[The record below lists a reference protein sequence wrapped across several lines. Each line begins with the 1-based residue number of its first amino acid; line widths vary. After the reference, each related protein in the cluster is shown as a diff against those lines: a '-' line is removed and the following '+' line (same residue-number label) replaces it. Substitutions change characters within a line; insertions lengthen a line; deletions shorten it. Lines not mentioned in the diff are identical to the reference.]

1 MGKIFIV
8 RHGQDEDNANGI
20 LNGRRNKPLTILG
33 REQAGTVAEKLHS
46 YKIDVIYSSPLK
58 RAFETAQI
66 IASRLK
72 RDNILIHEHLIERE
86 FGILSGKPIS
96 DIPLFAKKILKTD
109 RVNYFLEAEGAEK
122 FSDLYER
129 AQKILHEIKEKHAHE
144 NVLVVAHGDI
154 GKMMRAVHHKWTWRE
169 GLKKPYFENTGILEL
184 NDSQD
189 KIQ

>member
-1 MGKIFIV
+1 MGKLFIV

-20 LNGRRNKPLTILG
+20 LNGRRNQPLTTLG
-33 REQAGTVAEKLHS
+33 REQAQTVAKKLHS
-46 YKIDVIYSSPLK
+46 YKIDIIYSSPLK

-66 IASRLK
+66 IAAKLK
-72 RDNILIHEHLIERE
+72 KNDILIHEHLIERE

-109 RVNYFLEAEGAEK
+109 RVNYFLEAQGAEK
-122 FSDLYER
+122 FPDLYKR
-129 AQKILHEIKEKHAHE
+129 AQKILYEIKEKHINE

-154 GKMMRAVHHKWTWRE
+154 GKMMRAVHHKWTWEE

-184 NDSQD
+184 NESQD

>member
-1 MGKIFIV
+1 MGKLFIV

-20 LNGRRNKPLTILG
+20 LNGRRNQPLTTLG
-33 REQAGTVAEKLHS
+33 REQAQTVAKKLHS
-46 YKIDVIYSSPLK
+46 YKIDIIYSSPLK

-66 IASRLK
+66 IGAKLK
-72 RDNILIHEHLIERE
+72 MNDILIHEHLIERE
-86 FGILSGKPIS
+86 FGILSGKPIL

-109 RVNYFLEAEGAEK
+109 RVNYFLEAQGAEK
-122 FSDLYER
+122 FPDLYKR
-129 AQKILHEIKEKHAHE
+129 AQKILYEIKEKHINE

-154 GKMMRAVHHKWTWRE
+154 GKMMRAVHHKWTWEE

-184 NDSQD
+184 NESQD

>member
-1 MGKIFIV
+1 MGKLFIV

-20 LNGRRNKPLTILG
+20 LNGRRNQPLTALG
-33 REQAGTVAEKLHS
+33 REQAKTVAEKLHS
-46 YKIDVIYSSPLK
+46 YKIDIIYSSPLK

-66 IASRLK
+66 IGAKLK
-72 RDNILIHEHLIERE
+72 MNDILIHEHLIERE
-86 FGILSGKPIS
+86 FGILSGKPIL

-109 RVNYFLEAEGAEK
+109 RVNYFLEAQGAEK
-122 FSDLYER
+122 FPDLYKR
-129 AQKILHEIKEKHAHE
+129 AQKILYEIKEKHINE

-154 GKMMRAVHHKWTWRE
+154 GKMMRAVHHKWTWEE

-184 NDSQD
+184 NESQD

>member
-1 MGKIFIV
+1 MGKLFIV

-20 LNGRRNKPLTILG
+20 LNGRRNQPLTSLG
-33 REQAGTVAEKLHS
+33 REQARTVTEKLHT
-46 YKIDVIYSSPLK
+46 YKIDIIYSSPLK

-66 IASRLK
+66 IGAKLK
-72 RDNILIHEHLIERE
+72 INDILIHEHLIERE

-109 RVNYFLEAEGAEK
+109 RVNYFLEAQGAEK
-122 FSDLYER
+122 FPDLYKR
-129 AQKILHEIKEKHAHE
+129 AQKNLYEIKEKNINE

-154 GKMMRAVHHKWTWRE
+154 GKMLRAAHHRWTWRE

>member
-8 RHGQDEDNANGI
+8 RHGQDQDNANGI
-20 LNGRRNKPLTILG
+20 LNGRRNQPLTPLG
-33 REQAGTVAEKLHS
+33 KNQAITVAQKLLT
-46 YKIDVIYSSPLK
+46 YKIQIIYSSPLQ
-58 RAFETAQI
+58 RASETAQI
-66 IASRLK
+66 IASKLGIN
-72 RDNILIHEHLIERE
+72 DIMIHHHLIERE

-109 RVNYFLEAEGAEK
+109 RVNYFLEAQGAEK
-122 FSDLYER
+122 FPDLYKR
-129 AQKILHEIKEKHAHE
+129 AQKILDEIKNKHTHK

-154 GKMMRAVHHKWTWRE
+154 GKMMRAVHNKWTWSE

-189 KIQ
+189 NIH